1 MNGAEHYERAEALL
15 TSCQG
20 APDIDA
26 TGRTVEYY
34 PDEGEDAGH
43 GTEYAL
49 AAAQVHATLA
59 LFHHLREIGDQLD
72 RRRAR
77 SVTGGIDHHTSNVQA
92 AAADMRRNPS
102 PSDLAAADDARPDP
116 EEC

>member
-15 TSCQG
+15 DSCQTQS
-20 APDIDA
+20 DMDDA
-26 TGRTVEYY
+26 DRIVEYY
-34 PDEGEDAGH
+34 PDHDEGRCV
-43 GTEYAL
+43 EYAL

-102 PSDLAAADDARPDP
+102 LSDMSAADAERPGP
-116 EEC
+116 EDY